1 MKKYFL
7 YKIFFV
13 ALVVISARGSAQ
25 QPVKVTLRVNYSN
38 AVKLFHDEPVVLSVA
53 ISNQEDQES
62 QRWNKA
68 ADRRLDQL
76 EVLLKE
82 NKISREDYNKQ
93 KEKLKGGKRA
103 ISSLTLGTAA
113 NPWLQL
119 VKWKMIN
126 AGTGAEIILSAK
138 PLMNPSSEAVAVLDE
153 NGYYVSY
160 FGLSPED
167 IRKIPGATYNLTAM
181 IEKESSEIVYVEIKN
196 EVMSAVIAESEE
208 MLLKTGQYYWH
219 LNDAVKT
226 MQYADRILA
235 KNPSSLDGLSLKG
248 DGQVLNQSYLPAL
261 ETYNKA
267 VKEYYKQNGTGSEPP
282 EYLFSMI
289 TFVKKELGQ

>member
-138 PLMNPSSEAVAVLDE
+138 PLMNPSSPVNHCRLTKRRPPSLAITSNHQINGILFFSERRVLRIA
-153 NGYYVSY
+153 SY
-160 FGLSPED
+160 TNPKDSSGSTSLS
-167 IRKIPGATYNLTAM
+167 R
-181 IEKESSEIVYVEIKN
+181 
-196 EVMSAVIAESEE
+196 
-208 MLLKTGQYYWH
+208 
-219 LNDAVKT
+219 VKSC
-226 MQYADRILA
+226 ADRNGFPISG
-235 KNPSSLDGLSLKG
+235 PSSF
-248 DGQVLNQSYLPAL
+248 A
-261 ETYNKA
+261 
-267 VKEYYKQNGTGSEPP
+267 
-282 EYLFSMI
+282 
-289 TFVKKELGQ
+289 